1 MYVKHAKKESH
12 VNQLYMVAKFKIMIM
27 LSMKFKEMWNFNL
40 FKNVWSRIW
49 VTWFFQLLN
58 KVKQI

>member
-27 LSMKFKEMWNFNL
+27 LSMKFKE
-40 FKNVWSRIW
+40 NVK
-49 VTWFFQLLN
+49 FQF
-58 KVKQI
+58 V